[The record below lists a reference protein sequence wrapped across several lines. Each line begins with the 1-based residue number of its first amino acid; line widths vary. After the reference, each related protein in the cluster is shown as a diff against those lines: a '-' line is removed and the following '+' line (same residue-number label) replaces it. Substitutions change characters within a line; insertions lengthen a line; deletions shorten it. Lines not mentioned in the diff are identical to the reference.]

1 MLILGI
7 DGALARPSVAV
18 VEDGRVSLSK
28 VGVSAATMSRDA
40 LRMIAEALHE
50 LSISIKEIDVITVTS
65 GPGSFT
71 GIRAGMATA
80 LGLADA
86 TGARVTTVGALE
98 ALAMSAPPVDG
109 QITAVSRARKAVVYI
124 AVYEMVGGVPKL
136 VRGPLET
143 HAANLVETCE
153 YPLRLI
159 GEGFEEELDNI
170 RKGSGGAVEVL
181 QETVPTAA
189 AAAMLAHGR
198 WEQGEPFDNHPMAPE
213 YVGRAQADV
222 ARGEPGTI

>member
-7 DGALARPSVAV
+7 DGALAVPSVAV
-18 VEDGRVSLSK
+18 VKDGGVLLTK
-28 VGVSAATMSRDA
+28 AGVSAAAMSRSA

-50 LSISIKEIDVITVTS
+50 LSLSIKEIDIIAVTS

-86 TGARVTTVGALE
+86 TGARVAMVGALE

-109 QITAVSRARKAVVYI
+109 PITAVSRARKGVVYV
-124 AVYEMVGGVPKL
+124 AMYEMASGVPRL
-136 VRGPLET
+136 VWGPIET
-143 HAANLVETCE
+143 QVSNLVTACE

-170 RKGSGGAVEVL
+170 KKSSGGTVEVL
-181 QETVPTAA
+181 RGIMPAA
-189 AAAMLAHGR
+189 ASAAILAHGR
-198 WEQGEPFDNHPMAPE
+198 WGRGESFGHPLAPE

-222 ARGEPGTI
+222 ELGGTGTI